1 MLVKLKDIVGTS
13 SGSVVSLF
21 LTIQFIPSFLKTKS
35 TFLFVPNHST
45 YIGAM
50 PGKLIQCLKATK
62 TSNPVVLIDEIDKL
76 GTGLRGDPASA
87 LLEVL
92 DPSQNSTFRDHFL
105 DVPVDIS
112 NILFICTANE
122 LDRIPGPLLDRME
135 VIRRFYDIGVFL
147 LFYLLY
153 TH

>member
-1 MLVKLKDIVGTS
+1 MAY
-13 SGSVVSLF
+13 
-21 LTIQFIPSFLKTKS
+21 
-35 TFLFVPNHST
+35 ST

-50 PGKLIQCLKATK
+50 PGKLIQCLKTTG

-76 GTGLRGDPASA
+76 GTGFRGDPASA

-112 NILFICTANE
+112 KSESKPDWGDLFLEILT
-122 LDRIPGPLLDRME
+122 
-135 VIRRFYDIGVFL
+135 
-147 LFYLLY
+147 
-153 TH
+153 